1 MDMEEFTSTEKI
13 LHHRNKPCL
22 IEFHIIVSD
31 YNVYLI
37 KYFCIRLPV
46 NNRAI
51 GMKMWND
58 E

>member
-1 MDMEEFTSTEKI
+1 MLLYMMRS
-13 LHHRNKPCL
+13 
-22 IEFHIIVSD
+22 IIVSD
-31 YNVYLI
+31 HNVSQ
-37 KYFCIRLPV
+37 KYFIIRLPV